1 MLSQIASTRRMRCE
15 NFSDEFAFHAD
26 SLPMSA
32 PPMHTSAY
40 YDRMARSKSS
50 NAWLRRH
57 VNDPYVH
64 RARAHGYRSR
74 AAYKL
79 TEIAERDGLARSGDT
94 VVDLGAAPGGWAQ
107 ALAERVGRAGC
118 VIAVDLLDVAPI
130 AGVSVIRGDFRDK
143 VVLDQVRT
151 VLDGRKLDLV
161 VSDLA
166 PNLSGVSAT
175 DQARSIGLCE
185 LALEFAR
192 SHLKPQGAFLVKAFQ
207 GSGYPEFLAAMRGAF
222 AEVVSRKPGASRE
235 RSSEMYLLG
244 KRLKSTSEA
253 SV

>member
-1 MLSQIASTRRMRCE
+1 
-15 NFSDEFAFHAD
+15 
-26 SLPMSA
+26 
-32 PPMHTSAY
+32 
-40 YDRMARSKSS
+40 MARSKSS

-64 RARAHGYRSR
+64 RARAQGYRSR

-79 TEIAERDGLARSGDT
+79 IEVVERDGLARPGDA

-107 ALAERVGRAGC
+107 ALAERVGRSGR
-118 VIAVDLLDVAPI
+118 VVAVDLLEVAPI
-130 AGVSVIRGDFRDK
+130 PGVTVIRGDFSDESVRDRIREA
-143 VVLDQVRT
+143 LG
-151 VLDGRKLDLV
+151 GRKLDLV

-207 GSGYPEFLAAMRGAF
+207 GAGYPEFLAAMRGAF
-222 AEVVSRKPGASRE
+222 VTVASRKPGASRE

-244 KRLKSTSEA
+244 KRLKARSE
-253 SV
+253 

>member
-1 MLSQIASTRRMRCE
+1 
-15 NFSDEFAFHAD
+15 
-26 SLPMSA
+26 
-32 PPMHTSAY
+32 
-40 YDRMARSKSS
+40 MARSKSS

-64 RARAHGYRSR
+64 RAKAQGYRSR

-79 TEIAERDGLARSGDT
+79 IEIAERDGLARPGDT

-107 ALAERVGRAGC
+107 ALAERVGRSGR
-118 VIAVDLLDVAPI
+118 VVAVDFLEVGPI
-130 AGVSVIRGDFRDK
+130 PGVTVIRGDFRDEA
-143 VVLDQVRT
+143 VRDRIREVLG
-151 VLDGRKLDLV
+151 GRKPDLV

-166 PNLSGVSAT
+166 PNLSGVSAS

-207 GSGYPEFLAAMRGAF
+207 GAGYPEFFAAVRGAF
-222 AEVVSRKPGASRE
+222 VTVASRKPGASRE

-244 KRLKSTSEA
+244 KGLK
-253 SV
+253 